1 MTLALESRFPRGLF
15 RRDLTIDPGTS
26 QTVLAS
32 RRQGILARE
41 QSRVVLA
48 AGVSRGNGA
57 PAVLAYGTES
67 LTRNFAGRRVQ
78 AIDPI
83 VRARLAHPIAMDILL
98 REMIRKTRFQS
109 AFSFAFGLT
118 LGMVAAPNLA
128 PGDRSDFLALSVEV
142 GRTTARLIPAP
153 LAAVRGCGLDIRG
166 PRAHMLLDFG
176 GGKSYAVVT
185 SLGDIAALS
194 FADFGGCDLDEA
206 IRRHLE
212 RRAHVLLHPAAAES
226 LKCAIGS
233 VYPRPEP
240 LSMEVVGT
248 DNRTGF
254 EKKAL
259 VDDNELRDILIDA
272 CEPLLT
278 LIQRC
283 LAETPPEL
291 AGDIAAGGV
300 TLLGG
305 GALLYG
311 LPEFLTERLGL
322 TFRRADDPVNAT
334 VLGAQSL
341 LLEGQEE

>member
-1 MTLALESRFPRGLF
+1 LALESLFPRNLF
-15 RRDLTIDPGTS
+15 RRDLTIDPGTC
-26 QTVLAS
+26 QTVVAS

-41 QSRVVLA
+41 RTRVVLA
-48 AGVSRGNGA
+48 AGLARGNGA
-57 PAVLAYGTES
+57 PPVLAYGSES
-67 LTRNFAGRRVQ
+67 LSRNFAGRRIQ
-78 AIDPI
+78 AIDPV
-83 VRARLAHPIAMDILL
+83 VRARLVHPIAMDLL
-98 REMIRKTRFQS
+98 LKEMIRKTRFQS
-109 AFSFAFGLT
+109 AFSLAFGLS

-128 PGDRSDFLALSVEV
+128 PADRSDFLALSVEV
-142 GRTTARLIPAP
+142 GRTTAKLIPAP
-153 LAAVRGCGLDIRG
+153 FAAVRGCGLDIHG

-185 SLGDIAALS
+185 SLGDIAAL
-194 FADFGGCDLDEA
+194 ACAEFGGVDLDEA
-206 IRRHLE
+206 IRRHVE
-212 RRAHVLLHPAAAES
+212 RRSHVVLPPAAAERV
-226 LKCAIGS
+226 KCTIGS

-240 LSMEVVGT
+240 LAMEAVGV

-283 LAETPPEL
+283 LAGTPAEL
-291 AGDIAAGGV
+291 AADIAAGGV

-322 TFRRADDPVNAT
+322 TFHRAEDPVNAT
-334 VLGAQSL
+334 VLGAQAL
-341 LLEGQEE
+341 LLEGQED